1 MGDGKL
7 HHYPR
12 KKCRETRYPSAPP
25 KPPSSPPDFVPVH
38 FMDGNLFAICRT
50 PGAGHRSKTYRRDHV
65 TCPACLKK
73 MNKSMVMAEAS
84 YGVPLR
90 D

>member
-1 MGDGKL
+1 
-7 HHYPR
+7 
-12 KKCRETRYPSAPP
+12 
-25 KPPSSPPDFVPVH
+25 
-38 FMDGNLFAICRT
+38 MDGNLFAICRT